1 VIEDTGTENATK
13 TNTKR
18 IATSII
24 QRALRGVW
32 AWVEAGLINP
42 GAVKNQEPR
51 MEKAQR
57 QAREARVGAIGSE
70 TGTEIETGN
79 GTEVAGLK
87 RIQNGWTRPRRQKRS
102 KLILRKTSS
111 DGKSA

>member
-1 VIEDTGTENATK
+1 
-13 TNTKR
+13 
-18 IATSII
+18 
-24 QRALRGVW
+24 
-32 AWVEAGLINP
+32 
-42 GAVKNQEPR
+42 

-57 QAREARVGAIGSE
+57 QAREARVGATESE
-70 TGTEIETGN
+70 TGTGTEIGN